1 MRGGLEEVDG
11 CFSWYTTGEER
22 EAEEEERQR
31 KPIVMSTNIA
41 SYNYHLCNIKR
52 ADQVLINLLKK
63 TIKNKGDVMDFGYDR
78 C

>member
-31 KPIVMSTNIA
+31 KPIVMSTNRA
-41 SYNYHLCNIKR
+41 TYHYYQIYC
-52 ADQVLINLLKK
+52 
-63 TIKNKGDVMDFGYDR
+63 
-78 C
+78 